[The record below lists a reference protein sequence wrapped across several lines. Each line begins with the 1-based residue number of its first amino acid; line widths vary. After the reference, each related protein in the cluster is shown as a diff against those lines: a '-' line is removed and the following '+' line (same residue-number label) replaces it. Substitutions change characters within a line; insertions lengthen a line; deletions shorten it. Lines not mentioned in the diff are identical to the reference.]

1 MHIKNVHPFIL
12 KCYNIS
18 YRGDEKMKKFMTEFK
33 GFIMKGNVLNLA
45 VAVIIGGAFGKI
57 IASLVKDI
65 LMPVISLVLG
75 GEGFENY
82 KYVITAADVDAG
94 IAENAI
100 YYGLFIQNIID
111 FIIVAFVVFLIVKL
125 FAKASELAN
134 QKQIREE
141 ALAKEL
147 EAKKASEQTALDA
160 KKPKVEDLLQ
170 DIKLLLE
177 KNLKA

>member
-1 MHIKNVHPFIL
+1 MN
-12 KCYNIS
+12 
-18 YRGDEKMKKFMTEFK
+18 EFK

-65 LMPVISLVLG
+65 LMPVISLILG

-82 KYVITAADVDAG
+82 KYVITPANVDAG
-94 IAENAI
+94 ITENAI
-100 YYGLFIQNIID
+100 YYGIFIQNIID
-111 FIIVAFVVFLIVKL
+111 FVIVAFVVFMIVKL
-125 FAKASELAN
+125 FNKASELAN
-134 QKQIREE
+134 QKQLREAE
-141 ALAKEL
+141 LAKE
-147 EAKKASEQTALDA
+147 EAAKKAAEQAAIDA

-177 KNLKA
+177 KNLK

>member
-1 MHIKNVHPFIL
+1 
-12 KCYNIS
+12 
-18 YRGDEKMKKFMTEFK
+18 MKKFFTEFK
-33 GFIMKGNVLNLA
+33 NFIMKGNVLNLA

-82 KYVITAADVDAG
+82 KYVITPANVDAG
-94 IAENAI
+94 ITENAI
-100 YYGLFIQNIID
+100 YYGVFIQNIID
-111 FIIVAFVVFLIVKL
+111 FVIVAFVVFMIVKL
-125 FAKASELAN
+125 FNKASELAN
-134 QKQIREE
+134 QKQLKEAEFAKEE
-141 ALAKEL
+141 A
-147 EAKKASEQTALDA
+147 AKKAAEQAAIDA

-177 KNLKA
+177 KNLK

>member
-1 MHIKNVHPFIL
+1 
-12 KCYNIS
+12 
-18 YRGDEKMKKFMTEFK
+18 MKKFMNEFK

-65 LMPVISLVLG
+65 IMPIISLILG
-75 GEGFENY
+75 GGGFDNY
-82 KYVITAADVDAG
+82 KYVITPANVDAG
-94 IAENAI
+94 IVENAI

-125 FAKASELAN
+125 FNKASELAH
-134 QKQIREE
+134 QKQIREAE
-141 ALAKEL
+141 LAKE
-147 EAKKASEQTALDA
+147 EAAKKAVEQIALDA

-177 KNLKA
+177 KNLK